1 MRKLQF
7 FRGTGCENCSGSGYR
22 GRAGLYEVMAMTPAL
37 RRLIL
42 VGGSTAELRDLAVS
56 EGMLT
61 LRMDGM
67 KKLERGVT
75 TLEEIVKET
84 AQ

>member
-1 MRKLQF
+1 MIL
-7 FRGTGCENCSGSGYR
+7 RGAS
-22 GRAGLYEVMAMTPAL
+22 V
-37 RRLIL
+37 
-42 VGGSTAELRDLAVS
+42 AELRDQAVL

-67 KKLERGVT
+67 VKVAKGVT

-84 AQ
+84 AA

>member
-1 MRKLQF
+1 MSMSP
-7 FRGTGCENCSGSGYR
+7 E
-22 GRAGLYEVMAMTPAL
+22 L
-37 RRLIL
+37 RRMIL
-42 VGGSTAELRDLAVS
+42 RGASVSDMQEQAVT

-67 KKLERGVT
+67 KKVERGVT

-84 AQ
+84 AG